1 MNAPYTWTGNCCSV
15 INTEPKPKVG
25 TPPPVFHLFSTIY
38 LWSQIKELLIYFSMK
53 SSLIHSIIILYFR
66 DKMNRVCLCK

>member
-25 TPPPVFHLFSTIY
+25 TPPPRFPPLFNNI
-38 LWSQIKELLIYFSMK
+38 LMVPDKRIVNIFFNEIKFNSFNNYF
-53 SSLIHSIIILYFR
+53 IFQR
-66 DKMNRVCLCK
+66 